1 MPRRKPTKKRAE
13 AAVPVEE
20 TLKEKGNKAF
30 AAQKFE
36 ESQMYFTKAINE
48 VEMKGET
55 NHVLFSNR
63 SATRLALK
71 EFTAALE
78 DAERTIEIKGDWP
91 KGYFRKGHALEGLL
105 QFPEAFAAYNEG
117 LKHDA
122 EDPALTKAHAELL
135 TLMEELKLT
144 EAEMKMDN
152 PDEDKFVN
160 MCNWMRDGGAKFP
173 KLYLQFYSEDYRG
186 CHSLTKIPPDD
197 VILYVPHKYVM
208 TSEVAKA
215 SKIGKH
221 IIASPVELRSKH
233 SYLASYLLQE
243 KHKGKESFWY
253 PYLAVLPEK
262 YANMP
267 LFFDEDMLAL
277 LKGSF
282 SLQKIADRIDSLRR
296 EYDNIRRA
304 VPAFSQF
311 THEEF
316 VWARLVVITRIFGL
330 VIKGNKTDG
339 LAPYADM
346 LNHKVPKETSWTFD
360 DNRYGL
366 IITSLKTIQ
375 RGEQVFDSYGR
386 KCNSRFFV
394 NYGFALDD
402 NEDNEAVIRVELPAN
417 DAHKDMKQ
425 RFLGGAKYSRREF
438 QIPGRS
444 YREKKT
450 KELFS
455 FMRLIKAKD
464 SELMLLSSG
473 DGFKL
478 EEIQPIS
485 IRNEIAVL
493 EGIKKACLESLAL
506 FDHSL
511 EHDEKL
517 VASGELAQY
526 SNERNCVV
534 MRRGEKRVLT
544 WFINLADN
552 SIPFLKKPWK
562 DLKRIAAKCYQG
574 TSGLDTYVTS
584 VVVPLVKKAT

>member
-1 MPRRKPTKKRAE
+1 MPRRKPKKTVE
-13 AAVPVEE
+13 AVKPVQE
-20 TLKEKGNKAF
+20 TLKDKGNKAF
-30 AAQKFE
+30 ANQKYE
-36 ESQMYFTKAINE
+36 EAKLFYSKAIE
-48 VEMKGET
+48 QDIYGT
-55 NHVLFSNR
+55 NHALYSNR
-63 SATRLALK
+63 SAVFSALK
-71 EFTAALE
+71 DYTEAFN
-78 DAERTIEIKGDWP
+78 DAKKTIEIKEDWP

-105 QFPEAFAAYNEG
+105 QYPEAYAAYNEG
-117 LKHDA
+117 LKRDA
-122 EDPALTKAHAELL
+122 NDVALLKASADLKQ
-135 TLMEELKLT
+135 LMEELKLT
-144 EAEMKMDN
+144 EAEMKMEN

-160 MCNWMRDGGAKFP
+160 MCNWLKEGGAKFP
-173 KLYLQFYSEDYRG
+173 KLYLQYYSDDYRG

-197 VILYVPHKYVM
+197 VILYVPHSHVM

-215 SKIGKH
+215 SKIGKA

-243 KHKGKESFWY
+243 KHKGKGGFWH
-253 PYLAVLPEK
+253 PYLKVLPER

-267 LFFDEDMLAL
+267 IFFDEDMLAL

-304 VPAFSQF
+304 VPAFAEY

-402 NEDNEAVIRVELPAN
+402 NEDNEAVIRLELPSS
-417 DAHKDMKQ
+417 DAHYDMKA
-425 RFLGGAKYSRREF
+425 RFLGGPKFGRREF

-455 FMRLIKAKD
+455 FTRLIHAKD
-464 SELMLLSSG
+464 SELMLLSST

-478 EEIQPIS
+478 EEIEPIS

-493 EGIKKACLESLAL
+493 EHIKKACQDSLAL

-517 VASGELAQY
+517 VESGELPQY
-526 SNERNCVV
+526 SNQRNCVV
-534 MRRGEKRVLT
+534 MRRGEKRVLQ
-544 WFINLADN
+544 WFIDLADKT
-552 SIPFLKKPWK
+552 IPMLRKPWK

-574 TSGLDTYVTS
+574 TTGFDTYVTS